1 MYFQKLN
8 FVNASWIRFK
18 LKGLEE
24 NKLYRISSNLNP
36 SLERKVATVLHAGY
50 NLKDK
55 ELSYEAYGAE
65 LMEIGIPIARED
77 LSRKGGDFASLLF
90 LIKAI

>member
-18 LKGLEE
+18 LKGLRE
-24 NKLYRISSNLNP
+24 NTLYRITADLSP
-36 SLERKVATVLHAGY
+36 SLERKENTVLHAGY

-55 ELSYEAYGAE
+55 QLSYEAYGAE